1 MKSLLTV
8 TATALLLCGSAQ
20 AGHTSKPCNPCGD
33 DVVAG
38 MIEDLQQFGWWQ
50 MVPNGADP
58 NDETYRKFIIGA
70 LFSLRSRVPPG
81 KFEYV
86 IKQLDGE

>member
-1 MKSLLTV
+1 MKTLIAS
-8 TATALLLCGSAQ
+8 TAIALLLCGGAQ
-20 AGHTSKPCNPCGD
+20 AANPCNPCAD
-33 DVVAG
+33 DVVAA
-38 MIEDLQQFGWWQ
+38 MIADLQQFGWWQ

-70 LFSLRSRVPPG
+70 LFSLRAHVPRG